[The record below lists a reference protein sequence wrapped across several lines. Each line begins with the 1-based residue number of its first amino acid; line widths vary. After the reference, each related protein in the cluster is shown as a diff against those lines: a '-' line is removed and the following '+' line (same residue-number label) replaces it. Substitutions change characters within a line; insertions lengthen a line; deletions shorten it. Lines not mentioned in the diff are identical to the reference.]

1 MKYPFDEKEIE
12 EAVVSPGFFGT
23 EMKTYKYPITPKEA
37 FHLLY
42 QKKPVWQIMGMSEMR
57 MFSPE
62 VIPDNVARGFVFD
75 GSGHPRAE
83 DHEINPDMF
92 GIEWEYIP
100 SVGGAMVRPGK
111 PFIADAGEIKDKV
124 RWPDIDA
131 WDWQGCAEANV
142 EYLGGGAYNCC
153 WFLNGWY
160 ERLISFMDFEGA
172 VMAIA
177 DEDQQ
182 DAVKEFFDRLT
193 DLYIRIL
200 EKFLEY
206 FPQIDGF
213 CLHDDWGGQKDTFF
227 SPATVEEM
235 IVPYMRRVTDF
246 IHAKGKYCE
255 LHSCGQL
262 LKQVPNIIAAGWDSW
277 MPQAMNDTHK
287 IYDLYGDK
295 LIVGVIPEPFDPE
308 KTTEEE
314 QRAAAKAYAERFC
327 RPDKPSVFN
336 LYGAPYLT
344 PAFREEL
351 YKQSRIC
358 YMR

>member
-1 MKYPFDEKEIE
+1 MTVPPFD
-12 EAVVSPGFFGT
+12 
-23 EMKTYKYPITPKEA
+23 PKELVVTGELPNP
-37 FHLLY
+37 FGPPSPLLSY
-42 QKKPVWQIMGMSEMR
+42 PVTRKEGQLALLRRRPVWQLSGVEQVL
-57 MFSPE
+57 FAAKCN
-62 VIPDNVARGFVFD
+62 PDNIARGFVFD
-75 GSGHPRAE
+75 GTKTPPTGGT
-83 DHEINPDMF
+83 DMF

-111 PFIADAGEIKDKV
+111 PFIADANEIKDKV

-131 WDWQGCAEANV
+131 WDWQGCADANV
-142 EYLGGGAYNCC
+142 EYLGGSVYNCC

-227 SPATVEEM
+227 SPATVAEM

-277 MPQAMNDTHK
+277 MPQAMNDTHT

-308 KTTEEE
+308 KTTEGE
-314 QRAAAKAYAERFC
+314 QRAFAKAYAERFC
-327 RPDKPSVFN
+327 RPDKPSVYN

-358 YMR
+358 YGR